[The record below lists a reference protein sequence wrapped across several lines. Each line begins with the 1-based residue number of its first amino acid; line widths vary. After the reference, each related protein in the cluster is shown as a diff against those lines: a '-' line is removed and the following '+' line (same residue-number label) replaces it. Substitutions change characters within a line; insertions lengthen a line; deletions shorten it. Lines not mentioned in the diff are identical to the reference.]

1 MNNLF
6 YAPDIIQPYYQ
17 LSEEESK
24 HLIRVLR
31 KGVGDE
37 VFFTDGKGFFYAC
50 RIIDNSPKHCK
61 VEIIEKKEGGDKRS
75 FTLWMGVAPT
85 KNISRYEW
93 FLEKATEIG
102 IDTIIPF
109 VSFHSERKAIKA
121 ERLDR
126 VITAAVKQ
134 SLKSYHPQ
142 LRPLTSFK
150 DLIDIDFEGEK
161 YIAYI
166 DEEVT
171 LELSKA
177 YKAGESAFILI
188 GPEGDFSPEEVEMAK
203 EKGFVPVKLG
213 PSRLRTETAAVAAC
227 HTVQVVNLMG

>member
-6 YAPDIIQPYYQ
+6 YAPDIIEPYYQ

-24 HLIRVLR
+24 HLIRVMR
-31 KGVGDE
+31 KGIGDK
-37 VFFTDGKGFFYAC
+37 VYFTDGTGFFYTC

-61 VEIIEKKEGGDKRS
+61 VEVIEKKEGDDHRGVK
-75 FTLWMGVAPT
+75 LLMGVAPT
-85 KNISRYEW
+85 KNISRFEW

-109 VSFHSERKAIKA
+109 VSFHSERKAIKTD
-121 ERLDR
+121 RLNR

-134 SLKSYHPQ
+134 SLKSFHPE
-142 LRPLTSFK
+142 LKELISFK
-150 DLIDIDFEGEK
+150 ELINIDFEGEK

-166 DEEVT
+166 DRGVT

-177 YKAGESAFILI
+177 YTPGSEAFVLI
-188 GPEGDFSPEEVEMAK
+188 GPEGDFSLEEVELAK
-203 EKGFVPVKLG
+203 ANGFIPVKLG
-213 PSRLRTETAAVAAC
+213 PSRLRTETAAIAAC
-227 HTVQVVNLMG
+227 HTINLLNY